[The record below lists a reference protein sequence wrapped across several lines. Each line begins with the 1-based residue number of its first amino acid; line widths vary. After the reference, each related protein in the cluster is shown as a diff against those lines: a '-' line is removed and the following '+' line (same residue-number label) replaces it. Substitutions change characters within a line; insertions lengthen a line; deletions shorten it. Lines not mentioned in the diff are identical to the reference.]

1 MLKLKVENLIN
12 ETKEI
17 LNLCIAQ
24 CMSLGSIKNMG
35 ADELAMMQKAVN
47 LMDTMEDYALEEAK
61 TLDEINKKLDR
72 LLDKK
77 D

>member
-1 MLKLKVENLIN
+1 MLKLKAENLID

-24 CMSLGSIKNMG
+24 SMSLSSIKNMG

-47 LMDTMEDYALEEAK
+47 LMNLMEDYVMEEAK
-61 TLDEINKKLDR
+61 TLDEINDKLDK
-72 LLDKK
+72 LLNKK

>member
-1 MLKLKVENLIN
+1 MLKLKAENLIN

-24 CMSLGSIKNMG
+24 YMSLGSIKNMG

-61 TLDEINKKLDR
+61 TLDEINEKLDK